1 MLPLADPP
9 FPSVILVH
17 GSGKD
22 SAVDTYYMAYLFAS
36 HGIATLAYDKRGTGG
51 SSGEYNQNFHLL
63 SDDTV
68 AAVEWLRDRS
78 EIDPQAIH
86 LAGYS
91 QGGWISPWPPRRSME
106 SGVC

>member
-78 EIDPQAIH
+78 EIDPRQFISPATAKA
-86 LAGYS
+86 AGYP
-91 QGGWISPWPPRRSME
+91 PWPPRRSME